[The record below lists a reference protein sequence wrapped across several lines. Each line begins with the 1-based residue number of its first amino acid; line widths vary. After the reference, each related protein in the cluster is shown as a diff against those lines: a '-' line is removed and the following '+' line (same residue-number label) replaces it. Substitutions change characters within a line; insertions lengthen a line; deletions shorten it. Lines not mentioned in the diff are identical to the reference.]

1 MRILI
6 LVFSLTSAFFDVID
20 ENCDERFSAILA
32 TENVFFGTFE
42 IFEKFESAN
51 ICSVDFQGSV
61 EKIRYGFLIIIKH

>member
-6 LVFSLTSAFFDVID
+6 LVFSLTSAFFDDID
-20 ENCDERFSAILA
+20 ENCDERFLAILA

-42 IFEKFESAN
+42 IFEKFEAAN

-61 EKIRYGFLIIIKH
+61 ENIRYGFKKNTH